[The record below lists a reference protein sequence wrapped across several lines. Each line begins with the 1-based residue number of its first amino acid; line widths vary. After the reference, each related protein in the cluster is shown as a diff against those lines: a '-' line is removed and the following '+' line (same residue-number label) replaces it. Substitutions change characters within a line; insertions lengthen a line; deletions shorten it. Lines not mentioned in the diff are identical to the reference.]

1 MQHKIKKGLYQQ
13 SDMLEGIAFSLNAEG
28 VFSKPRMVDLPVF
41 LYLDQRMKVA
51 YSVTRED

>member
-1 MQHKIKKGLYQQ
+1 
-13 SDMLEGIAFSLNAEG
+13 MLEGIAFSLNAEG